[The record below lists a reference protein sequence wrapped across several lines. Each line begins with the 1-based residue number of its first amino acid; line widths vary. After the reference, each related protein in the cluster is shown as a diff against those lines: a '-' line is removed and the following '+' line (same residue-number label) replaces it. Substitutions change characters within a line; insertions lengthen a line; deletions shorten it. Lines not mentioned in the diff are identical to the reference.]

1 MAKTLRKSLAAWV
14 PQLEV
19 LPPVA
24 AEHLRTWW
32 GRARRVY
39 PEATLKAWRC
49 DWVIYW
55 GYCEPRN
62 VSALPAA
69 PETVAGFVLH
79 CKEAGKRPATVSR
92 YLSTIARFHRAAQ
105 LFNPCASEA
114 VQMEL
119 KGMTNEVSVR
129 QSQARGLGMKEIQ
142 RFLDGAGESMP
153 AMRERAMLCVAY
165 DAMTRRSELIA
176 LNVEDLKF
184 LDDGTGRLLIRRSKT
199 DQTGE
204 GHVAYLSRQTVRFLK
219 AWLKIAAIKEGA
231 VFRRISGRGT
241 VTYDKK
247 GKGRI
252 GGRLSPEAVALA
264 FKAVARYL
272 KLPAEDIQSVSGHS
286 VRVGA
291 TQDLLALN
299 VDLAS
304 VMREGRWKTVRMPMR
319 YGEHVMAARGG
330 MARAA
335 KEQGRDGV

>member
-1 MAKTLRKSLAAWV
+1 MAQSPGKSLAEWIA
-14 PQLEV
+14 PLDA

-24 AEHLRTWW
+24 VGQLRAWW
-32 GRARRVY
+32 HRAQRVY
-39 PEATLKAWRC
+39 PANTLKAWRC
-49 DWVIYW
+49 DWLIYG
-55 GYCEPRN
+55 GYCASRDLNP
-62 VSALPAA
+62 LPAT
-69 PETVAGFVLH
+69 PDTVAGFVID
-79 CKEAGKRPATVSR
+79 CKEAGKKPATVSR
-92 YLSTIARFHRAAQ
+92 YLSTIARFHRAAE

-119 KGMTNEVSVR
+119 KGLTNEVSVR
-129 QSQARGLGMKEIQ
+129 QRQARGLGMEEIQ
-142 RFLDGAGESMP
+142 RFLNSPGDNLP
-153 AMRERAMLCVAY
+153 TLRERAMLCVAY

-176 LNVEDLKF
+176 IDVEDLKF

-199 DQTGE
+199 DQAGE
-204 GHVAYLSRQTVRFLK
+204 GHVAYLSRQTVRYIKEWLK
-219 AWLKIAAIKEGA
+219 AAHIKEGA
-231 VFRRISGRGT
+231 VFRRIIGRGT
-241 VTYDKK
+241 VTFDRK
-247 GKGRI
+247 GRGRI

-272 KLPAEDIQSVSGHS
+272 KLPAEDIASISGHS

-335 KEQGRDGV
+335 QEQGRDKE

>member
-1 MAKTLRKSLAAWV
+1 MAKSLGKSLVAWV
-14 PQLEV
+14 PELEV

-24 AEHLRTWW
+24 LEPLHEWW
-32 GRARRVY
+32 GRAQRAC

-49 DWVIYW
+49 DWVIYG
-55 GYCEPRN
+55 GYCATRN
-62 VSALPAA
+62 LSPLPAS
-69 PETVAGFVLH
+69 PDTVAGFVVY
-79 CKEAGKRPATVSR
+79 CNEAGKKPATVSR

-105 LFNPCASEA
+105 LFNPCGSEA
-114 VQMEL
+114 VQMEM
-119 KGMTNEVSVR
+119 KGFTNEVSVR
-129 QSQARGLGMKEIQ
+129 QRQARGLGMAEIQ
-142 RFLDGAGESMP
+142 AFLKAPGDNLP
-153 AMRERAMLCVAY
+153 TLRERAMLCVAY

-176 LNVEDLKF
+176 IDVEDLKI

-199 DQTGE
+199 DQAGE

-219 AWLKIAAIKEGA
+219 AWLKAAGIKEGP
-231 VFRRISGRGT
+231 VFRRIIGRGT

-252 GGRLSPEAVALA
+252 GGRLSPEAVARA
-264 FKAVARYL
+264 FKAVARFL
-272 KLPAEDIQSVSGHS
+272 NLPDEDIERVSGHS

-304 VMREGRWKTVRMPMR
+304 VMREGRWTTVRMPMR

-335 KEQGRDGV
+335 REQGREQ